1 MNSYEIKMVK
11 ILTDLVDNNG
21 VIGIK
26 TSFEDEGATFNE
38 VIRLKEICN
47 QANIKLNLKIG
58 GPEAIRDIKDS
69 IIIGVKGL
77 VAPMVESSFGLKK
90 FIGAVEKHVDPSI
103 IPTLNLAMNV
113 ETKTTIDNLDEMLE
127 IDDLKKLYA
136 ITIGRVDLS
145 SSLGLERN
153 QINNEQMLKIIK
165 DAYKKIKSKRM
176 KTNMGGGISVEA
188 FEFIQDLYSDG
199 LLDNVET
206 RYVMFDVPK
215 LLKNYKDALHKAQE
229 FEYTWLT
236 NKKILNT
243 AMAEVDDQR
252 IQMIE
257 ERIRKSQG

>member
-11 ILTDLVDNNG
+11 ILIDLVDNNG

-47 QANIKLNLKIG
+47 QANTKLNLKIG

-69 IIIGVKGL
+69 TIIGVKGL

-136 ITIGRVDLS
+136 ITIGRFDLS
-145 SSLGLERN
+145 SSLGLKRD
-153 QINNEQMLKIIK
+153 QINNEKMFEIIK
-165 DAYKKIKSKRM
+165 DAFKKIKLKRM

-188 FEFIQDLYSDG
+188 FDNIRNLSSEG
-199 LLDNVET
+199 LLDYVET

-215 LLKNYKDALHKAQE
+215 LLKSYKEALLKAQE
-229 FEYTWLT
+229 FECTWLT
-236 NKKILNT
+236 NKKVLNT
-243 AMAEVDDQR
+243 ALANVDNQR
-252 IQMIE
+252 ISMIE
-257 ERIRKSQG
+257 DRIRDSQG

>member
-1 MNSYEIKMVK
+1 MNNHEIKMVE
-11 ILTDLVDNNG
+11 ILSVLTDNFG
-21 VIGIK
+21 AIGLK

-47 QANIKLNLKIG
+47 QTKTKLNLKIG

-69 IIIGVKGL
+69 TIIGVKGL
-77 VAPMVESSFGLKK
+77 VAPMVESDFGLKK
-90 FIGAVEKHVDPSI
+90 FIYAVEKYVDSSI
-103 IPTLNLAMNV
+103 VPALNLAINV
-113 ETKTTIDNLDEMLE
+113 ETKTTINNLDEILE
-127 IDDLKKLYA
+127 TDEVKKLYA